1 LLPVRFAIANPDAPS
16 SAAIATRE
24 TRKMKRQAI
33 DSRAGA
39 SARAQPGALP
49 AAATRNG
56 IQSVEVGASLL
67 AVLAKADGGM
77 ALTALAAA
85 AGMAPSKAHRYLTSF
100 MRAGLLERDAL
111 TGQFNLGP
119 LSRALGLA
127 ALRRQDP
134 VREAGSVMAA
144 LRDEL
149 QENIVLSV
157 WDEGAPAVIKVEE
170 NASALSVRVRIGA
183 RLPLLSS
190 STGQVYAA
198 WLSPALTRAW
208 VVRELEA
215 NAEALARLGLQTEDD
230 VARRLDKVRRDG
242 MAAVNSGVLEGIS
255 AMAAPVFRYPD
266 TLVAALTVVSIGKPN
281 TQTRGKVRD
290 LLCAAAAELSAR
302 LGAQADPQAQGH

>member
-1 LLPVRFAIANPDAPS
+1 MD
-16 SAAIATRE
+16 T
-24 TRKMKRQAI
+24 TQGRKG
-33 DSRAGA
+33 AGA
-39 SARAQPGALP
+39 KRAAVP
-49 AAATRNG
+49 AVRNG
-56 IQSVEVGASLL
+56 IQSVEVGAVLL
-67 AVLAKADGGM
+67 AVLAKADDGM
-77 ALTALAAA
+77 ALTTLAAA

-100 MRAGLLERDAL
+100 MRAGLIERDLL

-183 RLPLLSS
+183 RLPLLNS

-198 WLSPALTRAW
+198 WLSPALTQAFI
-208 VVRELEA
+208 VQELA
-215 NAEALARLGLQTEDD
+215 VNAESLGRMGLRTLDD
-230 VARRLDKVRRDG
+230 VARRLEKVRRDG
-242 MAAVNSGVLEGIS
+242 FSAVNSGVLAGIA

-266 TLVAALTVVSIGKPN
+266 TLVAALTVVSIGQPS
-281 TQTRGKVRD
+281 TQTRGRVRES
-290 LLCAAAAELSAR
+290 LCAAAAELSAR
-302 LGAQADPQAQGH
+302 LGAQLPGAAASG